1 MNCNMTVKEAI
12 KILQSYPE
20 DAKIELNYYDFYGE
34 KLTELQFS
42 YNPISEKV
50 YASPG
55 QDLRYYDSSDEDDY
69 EEYGE

>member
-1 MNCNMTVKEAI
+1 MTVKEAI
-12 KILQSYPE
+12 KILQSYPA

-34 KLTELQFS
+34 KLTDLLFS

-55 QDLRYYDSSDEDDY
+55 QDLRYYDDY
-69 EEYGE
+69 YDNDYEEEYGE

>member
-1 MNCNMTVKEAI
+1 MTVEEAI
-12 KILQSYPE
+12 KILQGYPS

-34 KLTELQFS
+34 KSTELMFS

-55 QDLRYYDSSDEDDY
+55 QDLRFYDDDEYY
-69 EEYGE
+69 EEEYEE